1 MARKLIYVPVE
12 KEDMWQRFKKACE
25 RDGTTM
31 SQVIVKKVSEWMV
44 THEPGNPQTAINSF
58 SEGGKA
64 TLAGIEGR
72 VRQLCLER
80 IAKAGDMTLKEVR
93 EIAKVEGVKGSQLKP
108 FIDRV
113 TQWLKEQGKKVWR

>member
-1 MARKLIYVPVE
+1 
-12 KEDMWQRFKKACE
+12 
-25 RDGTTM
+25 M
-31 SQVIVKKVSEWMV
+31 SEVIVDAVELWMV

-58 SEGGKA
+58 AEGGKV

-80 IAKAGDMTLKEVR
+80 IGRAGDMTVKEVR
-93 EIAKVEGVKGSQLKP
+93 SIAKDEGIKGSQLKP

-113 TQWLKEQGKKVWR
+113 SQWLGEQGKKVWR